1 MGMMYVSARKKVE
14 YEEFKELKQ
23 KIIEYFKELGFKTE
37 GSENEEQEV
46 FIRFEEWVTR
56 REIICLFWEL
66 S

>member
-46 FIRFEEWVTR
+46 FIRFEE
-56 REIICLFWEL
+56 
-66 S
+66 